1 VIAAGTRYDGAVAEP
16 RVLIKKLRPDAV
28 VPKYMTP
35 GAAGMDLCAAI
46 DKHVEIR
53 PGERKT
59 IGTGI
64 ALAIPPGYEGQVR
77 PRSGLAREY
86 GITMV
91 NSPGTID
98 HDFRGELCVVL
109 INHGQSIMTI
119 SPRDRIAQ
127 LVIAPVAQA
136 DVEEVEELPETVR
149 GTGGFGSTG
158 K

>member
-1 VIAAGTRYDGAVAEP
+1 MAP
-16 RVLIKKLRPDAV
+16 RVQFKKLRPDAII
-28 VPKYMTP
+28 PKYMTP

-46 DKHVEIR
+46 DQHVEIR
-53 PGERKT
+53 PGDRKA
-59 IGTGI
+59 IGTGL
-64 ALAIPPGYEGQVR
+64 ALAIAPGFEGQVR

-91 NSPGTID
+91 NSPGTVD

-109 INHGQSIMTI
+109 INLGQSIMTI

-127 LVIAPVAQA
+127 MVIAPIAQA
-136 DVEEVEELPETVR
+136 EIIEVDELPETTR

-158 K
+158 R

>member
-1 VIAAGTRYDGAVAEP
+1 
-16 RVLIKKLRPDAV
+16 
-28 VPKYMTP
+28 
-35 GAAGMDLCAAI
+35 
-46 DKHVEIR
+46 
-53 PGERKT
+53 
-59 IGTGI
+59 
-64 ALAIPPGYEGQVR
+64 VR

-136 DVEEVEELPETVR
+136 DVEEVEELPETER